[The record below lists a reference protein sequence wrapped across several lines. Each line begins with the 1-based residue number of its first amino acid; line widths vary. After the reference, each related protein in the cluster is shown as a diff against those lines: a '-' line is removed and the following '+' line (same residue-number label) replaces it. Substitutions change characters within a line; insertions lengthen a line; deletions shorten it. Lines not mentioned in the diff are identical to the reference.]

1 MDCNVNQKE
10 EFADEFDGSVP
21 LREALVMK
29 RFQRDVMRR
38 GEALAE
44 VGGVFTNVPHIVTHH
59 SPTGFEFGYG
69 GSGPADL
76 ALNVCQAYLNMQ
88 DYRGRKSKCWDG
100 ECWTLAW
107 VLHQD
112 FKRDFVAAVPREGAT
127 IPFSVLDNWFTL
139 HMTDELVGQCRSFDE
154 GEYGD
159 VLL

>member
-10 EFADEFDGSVP
+10 EFADFFDGSVP
-21 LREALVMK
+21 LSDALVM
-29 RFQRDVMRR
+29 RR
-38 GEALAE
+38 EYSDKEHGQD
-44 VGGVFTNVPHIVTHH
+44 GGLFTNVPHIVTHH

-88 DYRGRKSKCWDG
+88 GYRGRKSKCWDG

-127 IPFSVLDNWFTL
+127 IPFSVIENWFTL
-139 HMTDELVGQCRSFDE
+139 HMTDELIGQCRSFAEDE
-154 GEYGD
+154 GD
-159 VLL
+159 VLY

>member
-1 MDCNVNQKE
+1 
-10 EFADEFDGSVP
+10 
-21 LREALVMK
+21 MK

-100 ECWTLAW
+100 ECWFTFRMVDWRVKDYSHLYFGKKKPLIEMAKVFQGMAEAW
-107 VLHQD
+107 NVKLPKNFMAQAETYQAD
-112 FKRDFVAAVPREGAT
+112 FEREAKIIEKG
-127 IPFSVLDNWFTL
+127 
-139 HMTDELVGQCRSFDE
+139 GE
-154 GEYGD
+154 G
-159 VLL
+159 